1 MYMQRTLNPWI
12 VFSLPAHR
20 ELVLEQITQD
30 IGYLISFLCLIF
42 LKPQGKISEVVE
54 TEIKCLVAII
64 ENERH
69 SVRLKCS

>member
-30 IGYLISFLCLIF
+30 IGYLISFLCLIS

-69 SVRLKCS
+69 SVRLKCF